1 MSEKSL
7 IRKNQLHPDIAD
19 LVSGYGVDYFTPIS
33 DFNDLSS
40 GVQDLSDQ
48 VNIILFSGEEAAKG
62 VFKYKIMPESSGVNS
77 ENRLAVNTLSGP
89 ITMTLPS
96 AVSDGSTI
104 DIFDYTESFD
114 SNNLIINPN
123 GQRIEGITEN
133 LICDVK
139 GASFSLI
146 YGGVDQG
153 WQVIPH
159 NASEVVSPVTLEPS
173 IGPVGPQGATGST
186 GPDGSIGST
195 GPIGAT
201 GSTGPDGPIGSTGP
215 EGATGSTGATGPV
228 GPTNQVGPL
237 SYGSFWGVFFENS
250 SYIPGRQTA
259 LDLGTTVTP
268 EIGNPFISYL
278 GEDRIAGFYLVS
290 VGRAYFANAIFNP
303 FHVFKSP
310 LTRYRIYLL
319 ARVDGRFGTGLR
331 FCARQ
336 INYTTNVERGIPGLI
351 DVGGNDGFAQS
362 HYFLVSDYMSITDTY
377 YRFNIFFSAAAGSGA
392 TIQDVTLW
400 FEGDT

>member
-48 VNIILFSGEEAAKG
+48 VNTILFSGEEAAKG
-62 VFKYKIMPESSGVNS
+62 VFKYKILPISSGVS
-77 ENRLAVNTLSGP
+77 TENRLAVNTLSGP

-96 AVSDGSTI
+96 VVDNGSTI
-104 DIFDYTESFD
+104 DIFDYTESFNT
-114 SNNLIINPN
+114 NNLVINPN
-123 GQRIEGITEN
+123 GQKIEGLNEN
-133 LICDVK
+133 LICNVK

-146 YGGVDQG
+146 FGGVDQG
-153 WQVIPH
+153 WQIIPH
-159 NASEVVSPVTLEPS
+159 NASDVISPITLEPS

-186 GPDGSIGST
+186 GAT

-201 GSTGPDGPIGSTGP
+201 GATGPIGPTGLTGP
-215 EGATGSTGATGPV
+215 AGSTGATGPA

-237 SYGSFWGVFFENS
+237 SYGSFWGLFFENS
-250 SYIPGRQTA
+250 SYTPGRNVA
-259 LDLGTTVTP
+259 LDLGTTVAPTV
-268 EIGNPFISYL
+268 GNPFISYL

-290 VGRAYFANAIFNP
+290 VGRAYFSNAIFNP

-319 ARVDGRFGTGLR
+319 VRVDGRFGTGLR

-336 INYTTNVERGIPGLI
+336 INYTTNIERGIPGLI

-377 YRFNIFFSAAAGSGA
+377 YRFNIFMSAAGGSGA

-400 FEGDT
+400 FEGAI